1 MAAPTLASGL
11 GPMRGSWPSAHRQG
25 ALSRKSRWLLAKR
38 RPAMKRSHVLFD
50 VVVLVV
56 YLLAANPALTG
67 IPLHEFVGLGAFVAI
82 AAHVVVSADGLGGR
96 GRVGQL
102 ILNAVLLLSLA
113 ACVVSG
119 VMVSGTV
126 LPLDGPYAPGRFLGS
141 AARRGGQ
148 GAVGGPAR
156 ARGRARPRRAG
167 GAASSQGSLRRGR
180 GLSGIA
186 TDASCPSVL
195 LLSLYCAAG

>member
-1 MAAPTLASGL
+1 
-11 GPMRGSWPSAHRQG
+11 
-25 ALSRKSRWLLAKR
+25 
-38 RPAMKRSHVLFD
+38 MKRSHVLFD

-113 ACVVSG
+113 AA
-119 VMVSGTV
+119 
-126 LPLDGPYAPGRFLGS
+126 LDGAVRLGLPFLGS